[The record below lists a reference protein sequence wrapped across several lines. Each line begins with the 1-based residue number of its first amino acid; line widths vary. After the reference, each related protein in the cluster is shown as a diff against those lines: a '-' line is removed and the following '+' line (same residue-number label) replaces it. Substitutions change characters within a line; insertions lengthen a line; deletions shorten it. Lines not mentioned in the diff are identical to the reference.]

1 MDKFTKITIGFV
13 AQTFEKNNK
22 GRFVCTGQEFIASDQ
37 CEYEDSKGNPIS
49 PPDYEYQPYDMTLG
63 VERK

>member
-22 GRFVCTGQEFIASDQ
+22 GRFICTGQEFIASDQ

-49 PPDYEYQPYDMTLG
+49 LPDYEYQPYNMTL
-63 VERK
+63 